1 MLIKILY
8 CMGYQIISP
17 TYLMYTECN
26 LLYRHVTYITYTYTY
41 LCQVI
46 SEFIYK
52 HRTRYLDCDSNHG
65 ESCKY

>member
-26 LLYRHVTYITYTYTY
+26 LLYRHVTYITYTYSVRRTPIY
-41 LCQVI
+41 VRLSRSLSINIELVI
-46 SEFIYK
+46 
-52 HRTRYLDCDSNHG
+52 
-65 ESCKY
+65 

>member
-26 LLYRHVTYITYTYTY
+26 LLYRHVTYITYTYTVRRTVYVVHLSMSGY
-41 LCQVI
+41 LGV
-46 SEFIYK
+46 
-52 HRTRYLDCDSNHG
+52 YL
-65 ESCKY
+65 